1 MAIEKN
7 VLMMK
12 QPESIFAS
20 TRSEGDCEMRTDVS
34 RTAQATPSSITAKL
48 ERIACDYRHDIEV
61 AMNRVNTEL
70 ENSLT
75 QLVEEFGFHP
85 VYAAVEVIEGDLRID
100 YGVHTS
106 LYEAFDCV
114 PEPEPDE
121 ESENA

>member
-1 MAIEKN
+1 MTTKKN
-7 VLMMK
+7 LLMMK
-12 QPESIFAS
+12 QPE
-20 TRSEGDCEMRTDVS
+20 
-34 RTAQATPSSITAKL
+34 SITAKL